1 MLAFLVVVLEDA
13 MVGGFA
19 LELAS
24 THELDL
30 FHLCALGRN
39 RVEVPSKVQRIRRI
53 QERRR
58 LIRLIPQFFLPFRL
72 LLFLPRRHQTFGPL
86 FHSTEILTIQRLILG
101 HITLTIKQV
110 ILPLQSQLIHMVW
123 IDLMELVVIGGVG
136 RLGGDLVVVFGGFG
150 DL

>member
-13 MVGGFA
+13 VVSGFS

-24 THELDL
+24 AHELDF

-53 QERRR
+53 QERGR
-58 LIRLIPQFFLPFRL
+58 LIRLIPQLFLAFRCL
-72 LLFLPRRHQTFGPL
+72 LLPRRHLTFGPL

-101 HITLTIKQV
+101 HIKLTIIQV

-123 IDLMELVVIGGVG
+123 IDLMELVVIGGV
-136 RLGGDLVVVFGGFG
+136 RSLGGDLVVEFGGFG